1 MTRLLRWLDPMFGL
15 ALAASLLMVA
25 ITAWPGAALAADWQ
39 RGSGEAATEQ
49 RSAAPVDA
57 VQTNGP
63 SVVVRMGA
71 TPSIS
76 VKADSNLL
84 PLLETVV
91 EDTAHGKTLVVRWKR
106 GASFHAKVDPLVT
119 VTLARV
125 SALVISGSGDIVADA
140 LQSPHLSARVQGS
153 GDIRL
158 TGLAVDQLTLAVVG
172 SGDIVASG
180 QARQLAASI
189 AGSGDIQTDALKA
202 DEVSVSIAGSG
213 DASVQAEKSL
223 SVSIAGSGDVVYRG
237 NATVTKKVA
246 GSGEVIKR

>member
-39 RGSGEAATEQ
+39 RGNGEAATEQ
-49 RSAAPVDA
+49 RNAAEVDA

-63 SVVVRMGA
+63 GVLLRQGA

-76 VKADSNLL
+76 VKADRNLL

-106 GASFHAKVDPLVT
+106 GASFQTKVEPVVT

-125 SALVISGSGDIVADA
+125 SALVVSGSGDLMAEA
-140 LQSPHLSARVQGS
+140 LELPRLSARVQGS

-158 TGLAVDQLTLAVVG
+158 TGLSVDELKLAVVG

-180 QARQLAASI
+180 RARQLAASI
-189 AGSGDIQTDALKA
+189 AGSGDIKTEALKA
-202 DEVSVSIAGSG
+202 DEVSVSIVGSG

-223 SVSIAGSGDVVYRG
+223 SVNIAGSGDVVYRG
-237 NATVTKKVA
+237 NATLAKSVA